1 MRVIDKSLQNDT
13 NYVSNYVNV
22 CQIIEIA
29 FNVLLYNYIWRKK
42 KNRIAVYIF
51 DMNNLKNF
59 IIS

>member
-42 KNRIAVYIF
+42 KTELRYTFLI
-51 DMNNLKNF
+51 
-59 IIS
+59 